1 MAKEKCNRNT
11 IVPKQGLPLE
21 FEAYYEEATC
31 PNLMD
36 DVCCK
41 EDNITPAFGE
51 WPHTCLMFKKGTEKQ
66 IGGASMLTP
75 ESVITAAH
83 KIE

>member
-1 MAKEKCNRNT
+1 
-11 IVPKQGLPLE
+11 
-21 FEAYYEEATC
+21 
-31 PNLMD
+31 MD